1 MQVYDTELILSWT
14 PNEFRAFLRGAKHK
28 QVDEIEMLAK
38 AAMFNRYA
46 QNAKQA
52 SEKKMFDAD
61 RAHKRIEKDMKNWK
75 EAREP
80 VVSLEKFR
88 KAKESL
94 KEYSKKL
101 SSSQKGG

>member
-14 PNEFRAFLRGAKHK
+14 PNEFWAFLRGSRHRQA
-28 QVDEIEMLAK
+28 DEIEMLAK

-52 SEKKMFDAD
+52 SERKMFDAD
-61 RAHKRIEKDMKNWK
+61 RAHNRIEKDMKNWK

-80 VVSLEKFR
+80 VVSLEKYR
-88 KAKESL
+88 KAKAAL

-101 SSSQKGG
+101 SSS